1 MKAKNIAILLFSTVI
16 GCAVAKT
23 YTDLQEGKEK
33 TSDVKKERKA
43 NVKNNVKCEKE
54 STVEHE
60 TESVQTEVVKPSYGE
75 YASLQKSGVVGLY
88 GGNSIDNPEDNIFE
102 VVIPSSFSSSDKAV
116 LSYDVEGVAG
126 STGVALSIND
136 RTAMGG
142 MVAYSSD
149 KRSSVSE
156 EIDAAWL
163 VKGKNRIMF
172 TLPDS
177 ANYGYR
183 VSNLKIAISANTASG
198 NIVATASKLDGEVYV
213 RGFVKNA
220 KAKSVNIAGNEYEL
234 THGSFEALISG
245 DDEDVRITCGDASKT
260 FHATTVSGC
269 IASTRLICVNKSEK
283 QTQKEFSLAKKENNK
298 VQDVAASLDVDSG
311 VVKKDMKITM
321 TNLRHKD
328 LPALDLGMT
337 NVTDGVDGYRFLPH
351 GAHFDG
357 EGAVV
362 SLKYDRTK
370 IPSGYTENDIR
381 TYYFDLDT
389 KHWVALKR
397 DSIDKENNLI
407 VSRTN
412 HFTDMINGVIQAP
425 ESPETQGFTP
435 TMMSD
440 LKLADPTAKIQSIA
454 PPTANNRGSANLSYS
469 FEMPP
474 ARHGMQPSLGIQYN
488 SDGGTGLL
496 GEGWD
501 LSVPTISVETRW
513 GVPRYDDILETETYL
528 MDGSMLVLDNGGV
541 NYLAHRALNQ
551 IKRSEVKR
559 TDGAVIFHP
568 RKEGSFSKIVR
579 LGNSPAEY
587 TWVVTDK
594 SGTKYYYGKKNA
606 DGSMKGVLMGKNHE
620 GKDVIAEWKLVRIQ
634 EVHGDWIEYE
644 YETTTV
650 GKFSAKS
657 LLLKKVS
664 AGNSGEKAHTEVS
677 FFYKNGSNSPRFTT
691 SGRYGFLTG
700 QDMLLD
706 LVNVTFENEKL
717 RAYTFDYT
725 TGSFATPLLKAVNH
739 MVGKDIVSSNRFEYH
754 DNVSN
759 KKCFREEKRSIDFEK
774 VNGEDKDKIE
784 VYGPDFLSDLTGN
797 LSALGTASSLSGSID
812 VYGGVGVNDGNL
824 LSKSNTGGVSYT
836 FNYSS
841 SAGAI
846 SYMDIDGDGLSDMVF
861 KNGKDKKIYYRP
873 CLQDTSFG
881 KPILI
886 KEISDLSKTST
897 ITHNIGGKGHIGLG
911 DLVVTLGGDYGT
923 SESTTTVYFSDVNGD
938 GLVDFV
944 NEGNVLFNQLKWSE
958 QDNRFVPTFV
968 EKSTN
973 TANPIYSSGVTVKT
987 DEAKKKKLEEKTKE
1001 NSKQNPMHDVVR
1013 VWKAPY
1019 NGHVNFSGVAT
1030 LVGKNSDGV
1039 VLSVQKEKNLIKK
1052 YSIKDKSSKTIKS
1065 DSDIEVKRGD
1075 RLFFRVQS
1083 GNTYDASGEDDIVNW
1098 SPVVSYVENFEDDA
1112 NGLSRKTYDSEKDF
1126 FIQIR
1131 NSSSLE
1137 SKSNYN
1143 NFEVAKLV
1151 IDVDK
1156 KVDLTDD
1163 FEIEVVLT
1171 ETQTSSESES
1181 DLSREIS
1188 LMTYK
1193 FDQKKGKK
1201 VEEFDNLFEEMKDG
1215 YVYSLSCELK
1225 TKSNI
1230 DFNNVVVTASVMYS
1244 NSKMTKTQNLIPGFS
1259 IYADNVYYGNK
1270 RDVAPLLSQIDN
1282 ENGGWI
1288 KGASIVEASDEEEM
1302 SLAWHEDHII
1312 SIDKD
1317 KKETVESVEVTSPIS
1332 SLLPEFYIVPQFE
1345 YNITTQH
1352 KPVRLVVK
1360 KDGKCEHIT
1369 FELKDGEYEPVK
1381 LQMENSLLSE
1391 YLLNSNGETQPDV
1404 WLEYYTDADFDSNIS
1419 LNKSGLKIFAYHTTE
1434 YECSVADENGV
1445 ETLEKKTSKVTLYE
1459 SQLENIA
1466 YHAVVGDPKF
1476 GPMYRN
1482 WGQFGYIAN
1491 EYEYKVEDGSDDPQ
1505 NKVDVRYEMILDT
1518 DYLTTDVYSEVQDK
1532 IKDMDPDNVNPED
1545 LPTVDE
1551 NKNAFVTMIPDAE
1564 TEMWV
1569 GVPKSLGDYGKQI
1582 SINGIGRTK
1591 MESSRY
1597 GKQVVKVDDP
1607 MSRFKGLEG
1616 DGAVAIDLISESSS
1630 VNSCV
1635 GLSGYSLNVGW
1646 NGKGGSVSAFVDMNG
1661 DGYPDVIENGTV
1673 TYTNPLGGL
1682 SSDSKSFSHLLDE
1695 SNARGLGIGK
1705 GHTIN
1710 MFPSNSKTTVGNNL
1724 NFGANKR
1731 VSSSEASA
1739 SFGGKFSREHNDYAL
1754 VDMNGD
1760 GLPDKVEFVDENNG
1774 YIKVSLNTGYGFS
1787 DSQRWGSGHIRR
1799 SFSFSLNGGGDA
1811 SRSSVFLK
1819 KISDQ
1824 IHVSLFASSISGGIS
1839 GSSCA
1844 TSTMTDL
1851 RDVNG
1856 DGLPDLVLS
1865 GKVDIPNSDNFPMNI
1880 LSGNGRF
1887 AELLSDV
1894 NGYVSEVL
1902 INTGNG
1908 FERVSYKVPMLGTST
1923 SNSASLNGNYTAAF
1937 PVLLAKVAVTGG
1949 GSASGAYST
1958 TDCAYGDFDGDGF
1971 ADLLESSDQNELK
1984 VCFSNIGATNK
1995 LKSVTTPFGGRYE
2008 LEYIHSTPTQQHPG
2022 GKWVMSKLTV
2032 TDTKRDKN
2040 DCPSVITEFD
2050 YSGGKR
2056 DRRER
2061 DFYGFAEVRTKR
2073 MNVNEEG
2080 NSVVESQIVQNYDV
2094 TNYYSAGTVIGSY
2107 VCDADQKHFFSKE
2120 TTEHKMYPVSK
2131 DRGVDDKSYVKAE
2144 ELEQYEKANVYLS
2157 IFVAPVKST
2166 TMRFE
2171 PKNENG
2177 ESGENGENEN
2187 KDDNVTTN
2195 IVENKYGNF
2204 GNLTEYKY
2212 TDGITDASY
2221 TTTIQ
2226 YKDYDEETGV
2236 FGLPTEVEVKSN
2248 GDPMRHVTAEYDKSG
2263 YNPTSMTKMTQYLDK
2278 NTTATIEFK
2287 YDTLGNIIEKIMPK
2301 VNDESNLMKESMKY
2315 TYEYDKKYKMYPI
2328 RVTDGFG
2335 YRSDMFNY
2343 DYRYGIPLSVK
2354 DMNGFITEYEID
2366 DLGRVTKV
2374 IAPNELSSGAPYTIK
2389 YEYFSG
2395 DKIRMAKTY
2404 HYDPQHEDQAMITVN
2419 IVDGFGRELQARK
2432 SAEIDGDDK
2441 FMIVSGKTTFDA
2453 LGRELSHYAPTT
2465 CLKSEMENLTCN
2477 FSDLK
2482 LDLTTYDAFDRPN
2495 EKTVYDEKGTHYV
2508 TKMEYSIED
2517 DKLKTTVTDAEGMV
2531 ADAYTDGTEHT
2542 LKTVKKH
2549 ENGEDPATTKFDF
2562 DGIGQLLKVT
2572 DPAGKFTEYTYD
2584 MAGRKLSVANPSA
2597 GTTKFTYDNLG
2608 NVLTKTTGKG
2618 DVVTYK
2624 YEYNRLV
2631 EQIYGNDKWKNNV
2644 KYTYGGV
2651 DAKHNRVGRLALVE
2665 DGSGAQEYFYGKMG
2679 EVEKIRRTIIIPGV
2693 DVATYTTEWKY
2704 DSWNRIQE
2712 MIYPDGEKIKY
2723 YYNLGGQLQRILGQ
2737 KNYICTYIDSIRYD
2751 KYEQR
2756 SYIKYGN
2763 GTETTYDYDPV
2774 NRRLDTMT
2782 VSNEKSKAEGA
2793 KGVFLNNVY
2802 KYDAAGNIISV
2813 TNSSALNSGIGG
2825 TMTHEYTY
2833 DDWYRLKTANGVF
2846 ESADKAKR
2854 AEYSLTMGYDNL
2866 YNITSKK
2873 LTMSQ
2878 TNLQFAGKLS
2888 AGHEFSYNYSTDNPM
2903 QLASVETKQYN
2914 VDGEIENVDEALAK
2928 NLHTQNYE
2936 FDKNGNMISVSVA
2949 KKEEP
2954 KPETENPEEQQ
2965 ASEDG
2970 KDVLKSFLWDEEN
2983 RLLAVNNNGSVSCY
2997 FYDAAGERTVKLTS
3011 ESEMVHVNGKKVG
3024 GSDAVTKFTAYVS
3037 PYFVVS
3043 NGGAYTKHIYAAS
3056 QRIASKLGNEDG
3068 FGADPRRV
3076 EQAGGKK
3083 ISDIQKDNIGARF
3096 SELGFTYTAPEKEKV
3111 EKDSTMDSEEPENL
3125 VFFYHP
3131 DHLGS
3136 TSYVTDADGNIAQ
3149 HVEYIPYGEVF
3160 VEERNHSFS
3169 TNFLFN
3175 AKELDNET
3183 GLYYYGARYL
3193 DPTGAMWLSVDP
3205 MWEKYAGMSPYNYCG
3220 GNPVKM
3226 VDPDGR
3232 NAYLVVWF
3240 SENGECGHAGVAID
3254 NYKEIVDKDG
3264 KPILDNHGN
3273 RQYEPNGTMS
3283 FYDIFPGES
3292 VGETEYQKDVVPHYS
3307 KGIYIKSVSDLCNND
3322 PGASNPPDFSE
3333 GRPADGIVQLNT
3345 SYEQDM
3351 RMKEYANSMISQ
3363 SKDYNA
3369 CYFNCSTFS
3378 QEILGQAYPQID
3390 GSQKLKLPG
3399 YIKLFGYTDATIVCP
3414 NNLYN
3419 SAMKIRGAK
3428 NIKGPKSH
3436 EAKPFIEYYGK

>member
-1 MKAKNIAILLFSTVI
+1 MKAKNIAILLFSAVI

-23 YTDLQEGKEK
+23 YSSLQEEGGK
-33 TSDVKKERKA
+33 TTDVRKERKT
-43 NVKNNVKCEKE
+43 NVTKDVVSE
-54 STVEHE
+54 SEPTVEHE
-60 TESVQTEVVKPSYGE
+60 TESVQAEVAKPSYGE

-102 VVIPSSFSSSDKAV
+102 VVIPSSFSSSDKVV

-220 KAKSVNIAGNEYEL
+220 KAKSVNIAGKEYEL

-245 DDEDVRITCGDASKT
+245 DDENVRITCGDASKT
-260 FHATTVSGC
+260 FHATTVPGC

-298 VQDVAASLDVDSG
+298 VQDVAATLNVDSG

-337 NVTDGVDGYRFLPH
+337 NVTDGVEGYRFLPH

-634 EVHGDWIEYE
+634 EVHGDWVEYE
-644 YETTTV
+644 YETKDETV
-650 GKFSAKS
+650 LGNVTAKTLYLS
-657 LLLKKVS
+657 KIT
-664 AGNSGEKAHTEVS
+664 AGNSGEKAHTEVAIS
-677 FFYKNGSNSPRFTT
+677 YSDKVVENPKITTNGRF
-691 SGRYGFLTG
+691 GFLTAQTKYLNG
-700 QDMLLD
+700 VIVKYDNEYLRSYG
-706 LVNVTFENEKL
+706 FEYDKS
-717 RAYTFDYT
+717 AS
-725 TGSFATPLLKAVNH
+725 GAVLLKSVKHLYNNETISEN
-739 MVGKDIVSSNRFEYH
+739 KFEYN
-754 DNVSN
+754 DLNLTFGS
-759 KKCFREEKRSIDFEK
+759 EKSHSASGESGKLLSQIKNGFDGHLSMINGAKTLPGTFSVGGGANAGIGPAYAGANYSFSRNESAGKVTLIDINGDGIPDKVYIDGDVLKYCAGNINGDFEQA
-774 VNGEDKDKIE
+774 EKIE
-784 VYGPDFLSDLTGN
+784 HDFKKSRF
-797 LSALGTASSLSGSID
+797 S
-812 VYGGVGVNDGNL
+812 
-824 LSKSNTGGVSYT
+824 LSKSTSHTVGADVGIGSGWASIGANFSHSWENSQTKVWFQD
-836 FNYSS
+836 FNS
-841 SAGAI
+841 
-846 SYMDIDGDGLSDMVF
+846 
-861 KNGKDKKIYYRP
+861 
-873 CLQDTSFG
+873 
-881 KPILI
+881 
-886 KEISDLSKTST
+886 
-897 ITHNIGGKGHIGLG
+897 
-911 DLVVTLGGDYGT
+911 
-923 SESTTTVYFSDVNGD
+923 D
-938 GLVDFV
+938 GLVDVAYEGKVFFNRLV
-944 NEGNVLFNQLKWSE
+944 NGKPYFKASSDETPNRVVATDNFPTGGALKE
-958 QDNRFVPTFV
+958 TT
-968 EKSTN
+968 E
-973 TANPIYSSGVTVKT
+973 
-987 DEAKKKKLEEKTKE
+987 EEKIKIKDSLE
-1001 NSKQNPMHDVVR
+1001 KAMPMYDAVR
-1013 VWKAPY
+1013 VWKAP
-1019 NGHVNFSGVAT
+1019 FSGSVKVSAEIE
-1030 LVGKNSDGV
+1030 VGEYTGDP
-1039 VLSVQKEKNLIKK
+1039 K
-1052 YSIKDKSSKTIKS
+1052 YSDDLNFVLQVGETVEVSKKLTYKQKHTLPEKTYNVSAGTMIFFRVNSVYHGVCDMIKCDPVIEYTTLSNVEELDENGLSNKIYKASEDFVDGGSDTIVFVGPGSVYVKNTIDIYREIKDTAVLEIKGISKLGKSIIWTDTIIGREEHLDGQFKVNGEIFSFNGESQDDTLKVTVNIKS
-1065 DSDIEVKRGD
+1065 D
-1075 RLFFRVQS
+1075 VQIDHKAFDWKCEFS
-1083 GNTYDASGEDDIVNW
+1083 TNNDKDPDIVAPNRTM
-1098 SPVVSYVENFEDDA
+1098 Y
-1112 NGLSRKTYDSEKDF
+1112 
-1126 FIQIR
+1126 
-1131 NSSSLE
+1131 
-1137 SKSNYN
+1137 NY
-1143 NFEVAKLV
+1143 
-1151 IDVDK
+1151 I
-1156 KVDLTDD
+1156 
-1163 FEIEVVLT
+1163 
-1171 ETQTSSESES
+1171 
-1181 DLSREIS
+1181 
-1188 LMTYK
+1188 
-1193 FDQKKGKK
+1193 
-1201 VEEFDNLFEEMKDG
+1201 
-1215 YVYSLSCELK
+1215 
-1225 TKSNI
+1225 
-1230 DFNNVVVTASVMYS
+1230 
-1244 NSKMTKTQNLIPGFS
+1244 
-1259 IYADNVYYGNK
+1259 
-1270 RDVAPLLSQIDN
+1270 
-1282 ENGGWI
+1282 
-1288 KGASIVEASDEEEM
+1288 
-1302 SLAWHEDHII
+1302 
-1312 SIDKD
+1312 
-1317 KKETVESVEVTSPIS
+1317 KKETVAKTI
-1332 SLLPEFYIVPQFE
+1332 EFDD
-1345 YNITTQH
+1345 N
-1352 KPVRLVVK
+1352 
-1360 KDGKCEHIT
+1360 
-1369 FELKDGEYEPVK
+1369 
-1381 LQMENSLLSE
+1381 
-1391 YLLNSNGETQPDV
+1391 
-1404 WLEYYTDADFDSNIS
+1404 LEYVDEFATLKFDV
-1419 LNKSGLKIFAYHTTE
+1419 TE
-1434 YECSVADENGV
+1434 YEDKNPVFVIFAGENRIKTDAKPLKLNVEELAGKEVKIIMYSDSVEQTSQYIANISRDYK
-1445 ETLEKKTSKVTLYE
+1445 ETITNELGEEETIVKTLTIPVSMSVRTIVDPQ
-1459 SQLENIA
+1459 QLVLGR
-1466 YHAVVGDPKF
+1466 Y
-1476 GPMYRN
+1476 YRG
-1482 WGQFGYIAN
+1482 WGQFAYKSSPDCKKIELDKLTIQSNLSEEEIN
-1491 EYEYKVEDGSDDPQ
+1491 EMSNDKGDYDEETRSSKTLQNINKVE
-1505 NKVDVRYEMILDT
+1505 NKDQLCFPLSYDSKENRY
-1518 DYLTTDVYSEVQDK
+1518 
-1532 IKDMDPDNVNPED
+1532 
-1545 LPTVDE
+1545 
-1551 NKNAFVTMIPDAE
+1551 
-1564 TEMWV
+1564 V
-1569 GVPKSLGDYGKQI
+1569 GVTPSIYVGADKMQSSRFGDGCINLDDEIVSYSTPLLGGELMAPILMTKSQTNSGTVTGGASVGKF
-1582 SINGIGRTK
+1582 GIGANGSY
-1591 MESSRY
+1591 SSTTI
-1597 GKQVVKVDDP
+1597 QT
-1607 MSRFKGLEG
+1607 ET
-1616 DGAVAIDLISESSS
+1616 AAIDL
-1630 VNSCV
+1630 
-1635 GLSGYSLNVGW
+1635 
-1646 NGKGGSVSAFVDMNG
+1646 NG
-1661 DGYPDVIENGTV
+1661 DGYPDWISKDEDHDKMTV
-1673 TYTNPLGGL
+1673 QYTNENGGL
-1682 SSDSKSFSHLLDE
+1682 SKGDVWFTFKPQEQKSTATAGGISASLSEKPGKGGAFSAVFTKGMWSKS
-1695 SNARGLGIGK
+1695 
-1705 GHTIN
+1705 
-1710 MFPSNSKTTVGNNL
+1710 NL
-1724 NFGANKR
+1724 QSMAEADHHATR
-1731 VSSSEASA
+1731 SASA
-1739 SFGGKFSREHNDYAL
+1739 SGNLSKAESNSLSEWYDINGDGLPDLVYDNGNVKLNLGYAF
-1754 VDMNGD
+1754 VDATFEKTDIYKAETFTKAAGVGVTIPLKGSASIGAGVNGTMSNTSLLSQLCDVNGD
-1760 GLPDKVEFVDENNG
+1760 GLPDKVENKDNG
-1774 YIKVSLNTGYGFS
+1774 TLKVHFNTGSGFDSKEHTMSCAAGIYLNKSTSVSVMPHVNGGFTFRIGFVSVTPFFTGSVVSDPLHGTINRTVRAFS
-1787 DSQRWGSGHIRR
+1787 D
-1799 SFSFSLNGGGDA
+1799 F
-1811 SRSSVFLK
+1811 
-1819 KISDQ
+1819 
-1824 IHVSLFASSISGGIS
+1824 
-1839 GSSCA
+1839 
-1844 TSTMTDL
+1844 
-1851 RDVNG
+1851 
-1856 DGLPDLVLS
+1856 
-1865 GKVDIPNSDNFPMNI
+1865 
-1880 LSGNGRF
+1880 
-1887 AELLSDV
+1887 
-1894 NGYVSEVL
+1894 
-1902 INTGNG
+1902 
-1908 FERVSYKVPMLGTST
+1908 
-1923 SNSASLNGNYTAAF
+1923 
-1937 PVLLAKVAVTGG
+1937 
-1949 GSASGAYST
+1949 
-1958 TDCAYGDFDGDGF
+1958 DCDGF
-1971 ADLLESSDQNELK
+1971 PDILQSDDANELK
-1984 VCFSNIGATNK
+1984 VYSSQMGCVDK
-1995 LKSVTTPFGGRYE
+1995 LKSVTTPFGGKYE

-2032 TDTKRDKN
+2032 TDTQRDIN
-2040 DCPSVITEFD
+2040 DCPPVVSVFD
-2050 YSGGKR
+2050 YAGGKR

-2073 MNVNEEG
+2073 MNVNDEG
-2080 NSVVESQIVQNYDV
+2080 KSVVESQIVQNYDT
-2094 TNYYSAGTVIGSY
+2094 TNYYTSGTTIGSY
-2107 VCDADQKHFFSKE
+2107 VCDADQKQFFSKE
-2120 TTEHKMYPVSK
+2120 TTKLKMYDVSGK
-2131 DRGVDDKSYVKAE
+2131 G
-2144 ELEQYEKANVYLS
+2144 NVTNGREVSATASFDENGRY
-2157 IFVAPVKST
+2157 FVAPFEST
-2166 TMRFE
+2166 TKRFE
-2171 PKNENG
+2171 EDS
-2177 ESGENGENEN
+2177 EI
-2187 KDDNVTTN
+2187 TTN

-2212 TDGITDASY
+2212 TDGITNASY

-2236 FGLPTEVEVKSN
+2236 FGLPIDVVVKS
-2248 GDPMRHVTAEYDKSG
+2248 GDQTMRHVSAEYDMLDNNKESG

-2301 VNDESNLMKESMKY
+2301 VNDESNLMKERMKY
-2315 TYEYDKKYKMYPI
+2315 TYEYDKKYRMYPI

-2374 IAPNELSSGAPYTIK
+2374 TAPNELSSGAPYTIK

-2419 IVDGFGRELQARK
+2419 LVDGFGRELQARK

-2495 EKTVYDEKGTHYV
+2495 EKTVYDEKGTPYV
-2508 TKMEYSIED
+2508 TKMEYSIDD

-2562 DGIGQLLKVT
+2562 DGIGQLLSVK
-2572 DPAGKFTEYTYD
+2572 DPADKLTTYTYD

-2597 GTTKFTYDNLG
+2597 GKTTFTYDNLG

-2679 EVEKIRRTIIIPGV
+2679 EVEKIRRTIIIPGI

-2723 YYNLGGQLQRILGQ
+2723 YYNLGGQLKKILGQ

-2763 GTETTYDYDPV
+2763 GTETTYDYD
-2774 NRRLDTMT
+2774 NRIRRLKNMT
-2782 VSNEKSKAEGA
+2782 VANKDGQK
-2793 KGVFLNNVY
+2793 FLENSYLYDKVNNITKVENT
-2802 KYDAAGNIISV
+2802 A
-2813 TNSSALNSGIGG
+2813 ALNAGIGG
-2825 TMTHEYTY
+2825 TMTHEYKY
-2833 DDWYRLKTANGVF
+2833 DDWYRLIKATGKFVGSDNK
-2846 ESADKAKR
+2846 SADYHL
-2854 AEYSLTMGYDNL
+2854 EMGYDNL

-2873 LTMSQ
+2873 LTMTQ
-2878 TNLQFAGKLS
+2878 TNLQFAGTLS
-2888 AGHEFSYNYSTDNPM
+2888 AGHEFSYNYSTGNPM

-2914 VDGEIENVDEALAK
+2914 VDGEVSDVDAKLAD
-2928 NLHTQNYE
+2928 NQHVQNYE
-2936 FDKNGNMISVSVA
+2936 FDANGNMTSVSVA
-2949 KKEEP
+2949 SL
-2954 KPETENPEEQQ
+2954 KPETQEPETTE
-2965 ASEDG
+2965 ASEE
-2970 KDVLKSFLWDEEN
+2970 KDILKSFLWDEEN

-3011 ESEMVHVNGKKVG
+3011 ETEMVHVNGKKVG
-3024 GSDAVTKFTAYVS
+3024 GNDAVTKFTAYVS

-3043 NGGAYTKHIYAAS
+3043 NGGAYTKHIYAAN

-3076 EQAGGKK
+3076 EMAGGKK

-3111 EKDSTMDSEEPENL
+3111 EKDSSMDSEAEEKL
-3125 VFFYHP
+3125 IFFYHP

-3149 HVEYIPYGEVF
+3149 HIEYIPYGEVF
-3160 VEERNHSFS
+3160 VEERNNSFS
-3169 TNFLFN
+3169 TNYLFN

-3205 MWEKYAGMSPYNYCG
+3205 LYEKNISATPYNYCLN
-3220 GNPVKM
+3220 NPV
-3226 VDPDGR
+3226 VILDPDGR
-3232 NAYLVVWF
+3232 DYVYFKEDGTEIGHIANDNVEKWYVVRTTQ
-3240 SENGECGHAGVAID
+3240 STKEM
-3254 NYKEIVDKDG
+3254 YKESSSTQKGFTNPISKMDALRAEIKAIMACNGKSSQDDIPMHLFTEIPNKESADASFEFIRDDG
-3264 KPILDNHGN
+3264 KAGTSDNNN
-3273 RQYEPNGTMS
+3273 REYS
-3283 FYDIFPGES
+3283 FNVLKDYDDRNVYLGLRAEGDAGPVMDPSES
-3292 VGETEYQKDVVPHYS
+3292 TVLPAGGHRENHSHSSGVKVVGGKVYSWQQPPS
-3307 KGIYIKSVSDLCNND
+3307 KGDIENCGRGFVGNVWGMRSKTLYIYDKSGVKATV
-3322 PGASNPPDFSE
+3322 PFSIY
-3333 GRPADGIVQLNT
+3333 GR
-3345 SYEQDM
+3345 
-3351 RMKEYANSMISQ
+3351 
-3363 SKDYNA
+3363 
-3369 CYFNCSTFS
+3369 
-3378 QEILGQAYPQID
+3378 
-3390 GSQKLKLPG
+3390 
-3399 YIKLFGYTDATIVCP
+3399 
-3414 NNLYN
+3414 
-3419 SAMKIRGAK
+3419 
-3428 NIKGPKSH
+3428 
-3436 EAKPFIEYYGK
+3436 

>member
-220 KAKSVNIAGNEYEL
+220 KAKSVNIAGKEYEL
-234 THGSFEALISG
+234 THGSFEALIYG

-298 VQDVAASLDVDSG
+298 VQDVAATLNVDSG

-337 NVTDGVDGYRFLPH
+337 NVTDGVEGYRFLPH

-541 NYLAHRALNQ
+541 NYLAHRATEQ
-551 IKRSEVKR
+551 IKRASVKR
-559 TDGAVIFHP
+559 TNGAVIFHP
-568 RKEGSFSKIVR
+568 RKEGSFSKIER
-579 LGNSPAEY
+579 FGNSPAEY

-606 DGSMKGVLMGKNHE
+606 DGSMKGVLMGKNYE
-620 GKDVIAEWKLVRIQ
+620 GNDVIAEWKLVRVQ
-634 EVHGDWIEYE
+634 EFHGDWIEYE
-644 YETTTV
+644 YETIQEDVLGGTTN
-650 GKFSAKS
+650 A
-657 LLLKKVS
+657 LYLKEVR
-664 AGNSGEKAHTEVS
+664 AGNSNSKAHTRVEFLNNEV
-677 FFYKNGSNSPRFTT
+677 KKIKRGNA
-691 SGRYGFLTG
+691 RYGFLTSNIHMLKDVTVYYEDAMLRKYSFGYKKDTPFSADLLETVSHYDASGKLVASNTMTYHEMEGTSLYNVDVDDKFSSKETIKGVFPKILKDGFDDHLTMINGG
-700 QDMLLD
+700 QSKDG
-706 LVNVTFENEKL
+706 F
-717 RAYTFDYT
+717 
-725 TGSFATPLLKAVNH
+725 S
-739 MVGKDIVSSNRFEYH
+739 VG
-754 DNVSN
+754 
-759 KKCFREEKRSIDFEK
+759 
-774 VNGEDKDKIE
+774 
-784 VYGPDFLSDLTGN
+784 
-797 LSALGTASSLSGSID
+797 
-812 VYGGVGVNDGNL
+812 GGCNVGVLTVFG
-824 LSKSNTGGVSYT
+824 
-836 FNYSS
+836 
-841 SAGAI
+841 
-846 SYMDIDGDGLSDMVF
+846 GLSYSYGNNDSE
-861 KNGKDKKIYYRP
+861 GK
-873 CLQDTSFG
+873 
-881 KPILI
+881 
-886 KEISDLSKTST
+886 ISLTD
-897 ITHNIGGKGHIGLG
+897 I
-911 DLVVTLGGDYGT
+911 
-923 SESTTTVYFSDVNGD
+923 NGD
-938 GLVDFV
+938 GIPDKVFA
-944 NEGNVLFNQLKWSE
+944 NEGIFYEEGVYVKKEDKSGEVHEFKPAQPCGGTLKLFSKSSSSSHTLGEDVGVGIGPASISATFSQTWETSKVPVYFNDFNSDGLIDIAYNGRVYFNHLDSE
-958 QDNRFVPTFV
+958 GIPTFSEYSSETENPLSNMKKEMIPDFDGFSTNVDRAAV
-968 EKSTN
+968 EKSL
-973 TANPIYSSGVTVKT
+973 K
-987 DEAKKKKLEEKTKE
+987 EKF
-1001 NSKQNPMHDVVR
+1001 PLHDVVR
-1013 VWKAPY
+1013 VWKAPFDGQIEITGDITVSSSSDKNADGIEY
-1019 NGHVNFSGVAT
+1019 AIQIENVADEMKHLANGESAQIYKTGTVQKGDRVFFRVGSKEQGVNDEVTWSPVIRYINNPVALDVDENGLSLT
-1030 LVGKNSDGV
+1030 EYSAKNDFLDGFVSTATVEGPATVTIKGDYDFQGALVPVNLVYEAKTKSKEDVKNSEIGAADGWTSIDTDV
-1039 VLSVQKEKNLIKK
+1039 ITLDNNSASSGSKEYREINVSENDVLVLSF
-1052 YSIKDKSSKTIKS
+1052 DIKS
-1065 DSDIEVKRGD
+1065 DAQIDPHKIVWSPLVTVNKEGAKEEKVEIYPKRQMYNNVVSVYGPTVINAKTLESEQSSSESIEYADDNVYLECETAESFEDKDLSIFIMDSEGVMEKLEAGASKVYKVDEIHNKAVRIIVYSDSPENASAQYKVVVKRVVIETYEDEEGVTQTKNYFINENDAIPATIYCQSDAESQRLGSLYRGWGAFAYMGTVGD
-1075 RLFFRVQS
+1075 NGKKTAINPSDLLLDTKRYEGYDEETMKDWDENDDNLNEKIKGLVGNESANETKFFSMCYSVADKRYVGATILAYLDGERQCPS
-1083 GNTYDASGEDDIVNW
+1083 RMGN
-1098 SPVVSYVENFEDDA
+1098 P
-1112 NGLSRKTYDSEKDF
+1112 
-1126 FIQIR
+1126 
-1131 NSSSLE
+1131 
-1137 SKSNYN
+1137 
-1143 NFEVAKLV
+1143 V
-1151 IDVDK
+1151 IDVK
-1156 KVDLTDD
+1156 SEIPSYD
-1163 FEIEVVLT
+1163 FSIDPSSEKTGVAASPTLLSTSFTHSATLGGGVKAGKFGVGASGSHSETSTKT
-1171 ETQTSSESES
+1171 ETSIM
-1181 DLSREIS
+1181 DL
-1188 LMTYK
+1188 
-1193 FDQKKGKK
+1193 
-1201 VEEFDNLFEEMKDG
+1201 
-1215 YVYSLSCELK
+1215 
-1225 TKSNI
+1225 
-1230 DFNNVVVTASVMYS
+1230 
-1244 NSKMTKTQNLIPGFS
+1244 
-1259 IYADNVYYGNK
+1259 
-1270 RDVAPLLSQIDN
+1270 
-1282 ENGGWI
+1282 
-1288 KGASIVEASDEEEM
+1288 
-1302 SLAWHEDHII
+1302 
-1312 SIDKD
+1312 
-1317 KKETVESVEVTSPIS
+1317 
-1332 SLLPEFYIVPQFE
+1332 
-1345 YNITTQH
+1345 
-1352 KPVRLVVK
+1352 
-1360 KDGKCEHIT
+1360 
-1369 FELKDGEYEPVK
+1369 
-1381 LQMENSLLSE
+1381 
-1391 YLLNSNGETQPDV
+1391 
-1404 WLEYYTDADFDSNIS
+1404 
-1419 LNKSGLKIFAYHTTE
+1419 
-1434 YECSVADENGV
+1434 
-1445 ETLEKKTSKVTLYE
+1445 
-1459 SQLENIA
+1459 
-1466 YHAVVGDPKF
+1466 
-1476 GPMYRN
+1476 
-1482 WGQFGYIAN
+1482 
-1491 EYEYKVEDGSDDPQ
+1491 
-1505 NKVDVRYEMILDT
+1505 
-1518 DYLTTDVYSEVQDK
+1518 
-1532 IKDMDPDNVNPED
+1532 
-1545 LPTVDE
+1545 
-1551 NKNAFVTMIPDAE
+1551 
-1564 TEMWV
+1564 
-1569 GVPKSLGDYGKQI
+1569 
-1582 SINGIGRTK
+1582 
-1591 MESSRY
+1591 
-1597 GKQVVKVDDP
+1597 
-1607 MSRFKGLEG
+1607 
-1616 DGAVAIDLISESSS
+1616 
-1630 VNSCV
+1630 
-1635 GLSGYSLNVGW
+1635 
-1646 NGKGGSVSAFVDMNG
+1646 NG
-1661 DGYPDVIENGTV
+1661 DGYPDWLSGDDENINIKYTIHDGTLNG
-1673 TYTNPLGGL
+1673 YSL
-1682 SSDSKSFSHLLDE
+1682 SSSKWGLPVQEAEAKAMGLNASFTPIKKEGGDGDGEANTNIFSKAAWSVDNLKKIASQKKTTECSVSASGNMSDGESHSINEWYDINGDGLPDMVYDNGKVRVNLGYSFSEAVKMDGLDNICKGE
-1695 SNARGLGIGK
+1695 SSTWGAGLGVAVTLQGK
-1705 GHTIN
+1705 ANI
-1710 MFPSNSKTTVGNNL
+1710 SVGTNAT
-1724 NFGANKR
+1724 FTETYGTHQYMD
-1731 VSSSEASA
+1731 V
-1739 SFGGKFSREHNDYAL
+1739 
-1754 VDMNGD
+1754 NGD
-1760 GLPDKVEFVDENNG
+1760 GLPDKVFYDDPKTPGV
-1774 YIKVSLNTGYGFS
+1774 TGIYYA
-1787 DSQRWGSGHIRR
+1787 
-1799 SFSFSLNGGGDA
+1799 N
-1811 SRSSVFLK
+1811 
-1819 KISDQ
+1819 
-1824 IHVSLFASSISGGIS
+1824 
-1839 GSSCA
+1839 
-1844 TSTMTDL
+1844 
-1851 RDVNG
+1851 
-1856 DGLPDLVLS
+1856 
-1865 GKVDIPNSDNFPMNI
+1865 
-1880 LSGNGRF
+1880 
-1887 AELLSDV
+1887 
-1894 NGYVSEVL
+1894 
-1902 INTGNG
+1902 INTGTG
-1908 FERVSYKVPMLGTST
+1908 FD
-1923 SNSASLNGNYTAAF
+1923 SNKWYLSGSPINKSKSTAASVYANGGATI
-1937 PVLLAKVAVTGG
+1937 PAGWIVTVTPFV
-1949 GSASGAYST
+1949 SGAT
-1958 TDCAYGDFDGDGF
+1958 TDAVSKTQKAMSDFDGDGF
-1971 ADLLESSDQNELK
+1971 PDLLESDSETSLSVHYSK
-1984 VCFSNIGATNK
+1984 VGATNK
-1995 LKSVTTPFGGRYE
+1995 LKTVTTPFGGSYE
-2008 LEYIHSTPTQQHPG
+2008 LEYIHSTPTQEHPG

-2032 TDTKRDKN
+2032 TDTQRDIN
-2040 DCPSVITEFD
+2040 DCPPVVSVFD
-2050 YSGGKR
+2050 YAGGKR

-2094 TNYYSAGTVIGSY
+2094 TNYYSAGTAIGSY
-2107 VCDADQKHFFSKE
+2107 VCDADQQQFFSKE
-2120 TTEHKMYPVSK
+2120 TSKLNMYDVS
-2131 DRGVDDKSYVKAE
+2131 DKGS
-2144 ELEQYEKANVYLS
+2144 LS
-2157 IFVAPVKST
+2157 NERAVSATASFDENGRYFVAPVKST

-2236 FGLPTEVEVKSN
+2236 FGLPIDVVVKS
-2248 GDPMRHVTAEYDKSG
+2248 GDQTMRHVSAEYDMLDNNKESG
-2263 YNPTSMTKMTQYLDK
+2263 YNPTSMTKMTQYLGRE
-2278 NTTATIEFK
+2278 TAEVEFK
-2287 YDTLGNIIEKIMPK
+2287 YDTLGNIIEKIMPQATGG
-2301 VNDESNLMKESMKY
+2301 NLMNKRMTY
-2315 TYEYDKKYKMYPI
+2315 TYEYDKKHRMYPI

-2374 IAPNELSSGAPYTIK
+2374 IAPNEMSAAKNDEAYTIK

-2597 GTTKFTYDNLG
+2597 GTTTFTYDNLG

-2723 YYNLGGQLQRILGQ
+2723 YYNLGGQLKKILGQ
-2737 KNYICTYIDSIRYD
+2737 KNYICTYIDEIKYD
-2751 KYEQR
+2751 EYEQR
-2756 SYIKYGN
+2756 SFIRYGN
-2763 GTETTYDYDPV
+2763 GTETTYKYEDGL
-2774 NRRLDTMT
+2774 RRLKNMT
-2782 VSNEKSKAEGA
+2782 VANKEEK
-2793 KGVFLNNVY
+2793 VFLNNTY
-2802 KYDAAGNIISV
+2802 TYDKVNNILSV
-2813 TNSSALNSGIGG
+2813 VNAIDKEKALNAEIGG
-2825 TMTHEYTY
+2825 TTSHTYTY
-2833 DDWYRLKTANGVF
+2833 DDWHRLKTATGVF
-2846 ESADKAKR
+2846 NSFDGNKSAD
-2854 AEYSLTMGYDNL
+2854 YQLVMGYDNL

-2878 TNLQFAGKLS
+2878 TNLQFAGTLS

-2914 VDGEIENVDEALAK
+2914 VDGTIADVDEALAK
-2928 NLHTQNYE
+2928 NIHTQDYE

-2954 KPETENPEEQQ
+2954 KPEVENPESETPGDEENPEDQNPGDDQQ
-2965 ASEDG
+2965 ASEG
-2970 KDVLKSFLWDEEN
+2970 AEEKDVLKSFLWDEEN

-3024 GSDAVTKFTAYVS
+3024 GNANICKFTAYVS

-3076 EQAGGKK
+3076 EMAGGKK

-3111 EKDSTMDSEEPENL
+3111 EKDSTMDSEAEEKL
-3125 VFFYHP
+3125 IFFYHP

-3149 HVEYIPYGEVF
+3149 HIEYIPYGEVF
-3160 VEERNHSFS
+3160 VEERNSQFS
-3169 TNFLFN
+3169 TNYLFN

-3205 MWEKYAGMSPYNYCG
+3205 MWEKYMGISPYAYCL
-3220 GNPVKM
+3220 GNPVRLK
-3226 VDPDGR
+3226 DPDG
-3232 NAYLVVWF
+3232 NDLVDFVP
-3240 SENGECGHAGVAID
+3240 V
-3254 NYKEIVDKDG
+3254 
-3264 KPILDNHGN
+3264 
-3273 RQYEPNGTMS
+3273 
-3283 FYDIFPGES
+3283 
-3292 VGETEYQKDVVPHYS
+3292 VGSGRDVYQ
-3307 KGIYIKSVSDLCNND
+3307 G
-3322 PGASNPPDFSE
+3322 FSE
-3333 GRPADGIVQLNT
+3333 GNGLLVASGIV
-3345 SYEQDM
+3345 
-3351 RMKEYANSMISQ
+3351 
-3363 SKDYNA
+3363 
-3369 CYFNCSTFS
+3369 F
-3378 QEILGQAYPQID
+3378 LGVDIFTM
-3390 GSQKLKLPG
+3390 GSGSLVKGAIKNG
-3399 YIKLFGYTDATIVCP
+3399 FKYIFK
-3414 NNLYN
+3414 
-3419 SAMKIRGAK
+3419 SSAK
-3428 NIKGPKSH
+3428 NATKSAVETTVKSAAETTVKESSESALKQTTKGTTKAAKKQEVDFIVDTDGKIIDPKATPKGSYRQPNGDRTDVLQTKPHRVKTGGGNTKDVGTTHTHPHETNTDPSGIVHEGWSENAHAPTFEEVQNIMNGKAIKMK
-3436 EAKPFIEYYGK
+3436 